1 MYLHIQSLWL
11 NLRVS
16 PRIPPLLGSHLDL
29 SRHSRLPLCAWET
42 YIRGTFHWT
51 DGGWMRMRGRDKCR
65 PGELTSEV
73 RDHGIKAFPVSLGS
87 RRGPGES
94 GEVPGMEMM

>member
-1 MYLHIQSLWL
+1 
-11 NLRVS
+11 
-16 PRIPPLLGSHLDL
+16 
-29 SRHSRLPLCAWET
+29 
-42 YIRGTFHWT
+42 
-51 DGGWMRMRGRDKCR
+51 MRMRGRDKCR

>member
-1 MYLHIQSLWL
+1 MTSLEQ
-11 NLRVS
+11 RVV
-16 PRIPPLLGSHLDL
+16 
-29 SRHSRLPLCAWET
+29 
-42 YIRGTFHWT
+42 HWT

-65 PGELTSEV
+65 PGKLTSEV